1 MMIVSTAFSLNLVG
15 DALRDRLDPR
25 FRQVFGEKG

>member
-1 MMIVSTAFSLNLVG
+1 MMIVLTAFSLNLVG

-25 FRQVFGEKG
+25 FREVFGSEG

>member
-1 MMIVSTAFSLNLVG
+1 MIVLTAFSLNLVG

-25 FRQVFGEKG
+25 FRQAFRGEG